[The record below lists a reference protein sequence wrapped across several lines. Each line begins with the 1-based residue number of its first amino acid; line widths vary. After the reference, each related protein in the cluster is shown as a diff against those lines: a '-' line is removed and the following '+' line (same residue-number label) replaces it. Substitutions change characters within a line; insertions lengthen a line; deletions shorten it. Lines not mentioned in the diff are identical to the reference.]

1 LIGDFSVKKLTQVGL
16 LLALILGFSSYSQA
30 ALLIEPVVGY
40 SLNTKF
46 ETAANDILTE
56 SLETKGNGLSY
67 GGRLGYQ
74 NLGFQLGLDY
84 LKSSLTIDESGLEDS
99 VSMSEWGAFVG
110 FEFPVLL
117 RVYAGYIFSATADA
131 KETDG
136 SKLEFTEGSG
146 VKFGI
151 GFTVLPF
158 IDINVEYR
166 KGTFGEFEM
175 GGVKTGAETDYSS
188 LMLGLSLPFTI

>member
-1 LIGDFSVKKLTQVGL
+1 MKKLTQVGL

-40 SLNTKF
+40 SLNSKF
-46 ETAANDILTE
+46 EASANDVLMDDVDF
-56 SLETKGNGLSY
+56 KGHGASF

-110 FEFPVLL
+110 FEFPVLVRL
-117 RVYAGYIFSATADA
+117 YAGYIFSATADA
-131 KETDG
+131 EATDG
-136 SKLEFTEGSG
+136 DKLEFTKGSG
-146 VKFGI
+146 MKLGV
-151 GFTVLPF
+151 GFTGLPF

-175 GGVKTGAETDYSS
+175 AGVKTGAETDYSA
-188 LMLGLSLPFTI
+188 LMIGLSLPLTI

>member
-1 LIGDFSVKKLTQVGL
+1 MKKLTQVGL

-40 SLNTKF
+40 SLNTKL
-46 ETAANDILTE
+46 EASANDVLTDDVDV
-56 SLETKGNGLSY
+56 KGSGLSY

-84 LKSSLTIDESGLEDS
+84 LKSSITIDESGLEDS
-99 VSMSEWGAFVG
+99 VSMSEWGAFAG

-117 RVYAGYIFSATADA
+117 RVYAGYIFSATADGEA
-131 KETDG
+131 TDG

-146 VKFGI
+146 MKFGV
-151 GFTVLPF
+151 GFTGLPF

-166 KGTFGEFEM
+166 KGTFGEFEL

-188 LMLGLSLPFTI
+188 LMIGLSLPFTI

>member
-1 LIGDFSVKKLTQVGL
+1 VKKLTQVGL

-40 SLNTKF
+40 SLNAKF
-46 ETAANDILTE
+46 DATETATLPNG
-56 SLETKGNGLSY
+56 LEAKGNGVSY

-74 NLGFQLGLDY
+74 QLGFQLGIDY
-84 LKSSLTIDESGLEDS
+84 LKSSLTIDEDGLEDG
-99 VSMSEWGAFVG
+99 VSMSEWGAFAG

-131 KETDG
+131 EGTNGTKI
-136 SKLEFTEGSG
+136 EFTEGSG
-146 VKFGI
+146 MKFGV
-151 GFTVLPF
+151 GFTGLPF

-166 KGTFGEFEM
+166 KGTFGELEM
-175 GGVKTGAETDYSS
+175 AGIKTGAETDYSA